1 MSDGM
6 KGQFVWHELM
16 TTDAKAAVGFYSKV
30 ARLTTQPAP
39 FDKTYTTFMASG
51 RPMGGLMVLAGGA
64 PPNWLSY
71 IGTADVDE
79 TTRKAQSL
87 GAKVVKASAPVA
99 DGGRF
104 AILEDPQGAVFAIY
118 AFKQGQGGDAP
129 STDVPLGH
137 SSWHELATADPAAA
151 FSFYQQLF
159 GWHTTSSMDMGA
171 QGVYRMFGP
180 AGAKDP
186 LGGMYMKAP
195 GSPGGPNWLPYI
207 KVADARPAT
216 ATAKKNGAQ
225 ILHGPAQ
232 VPGGGWITMGIDPQ
246 GAMFAVHSVAARPRL
261 RKPRRRR
268 PRKRNRRRKR
278 KRQPRRRPRR
288 RKRRRRR
295 PRPQRKRRHRVARKR
310 RPDRRSETDELGG
323 TDGQSNQDRIVHR
336 RRCGGR
342 GVLLRRLPATESR
355 DDGGRTRGAHQSHV
369 GLRRHPRRARARRV
383 RARRRTGRA
392 GQHEA
397 ARRRHGR
404 RGSACR
410 LAAQGRVRECHG
422 RRQADARR
430 GSCIPP
436 ATARLP
442 WSSSSWRSSD

>member
-195 GSPGGPNWLPYI
+195 ESPGGPNWLPYI

-246 GAMFAVHSVAARPRL
+246 GAVCRPFNRSGSAP
-261 RKPRRRR
+261 RRRRR
-268 PRKRNRRRKR
+268 PRKTKRPPRKESGSQEEGR
-278 KRQPRRRPRR
+278 HDEKGDEDSKAAKKKAAPRRV
-288 RKRRRRR
+288 K
-295 PRPQRKRRHRVARKR
+295 KK
-310 RPDRRSETDELGG
+310 
-323 TDGQSNQDRIVHR
+323 
-336 RRCGGR
+336 
-342 GVLLRRLPATESR
+342 
-355 DDGGRTRGAHQSHV
+355 
-369 GLRRHPRRARARRV
+369 
-383 RARRRTGRA
+383 A
-392 GQHEA
+392 G
-397 ARRRHGR
+397 
-404 RGSACR
+404 SKK
-410 LAAQGRVRECHG
+410 
-422 RRQADARR
+422 
-430 GSCIPP
+430 
-436 ATARLP
+436 
-442 WSSSSWRSSD
+442 

>member
-79 TTRKAQSL
+79 TTRKAESL
-87 GAKVVKASAPVA
+87 GAKVVKPPAPVP

-104 AILEDPQGAVFAIY
+104 AILQDPQGAVFAVY
-118 AFKQGQGGDAP
+118 AFKQGQGGEAP
-129 STDVPLGH
+129 SDVPLGH
-137 SSWHELATADPAAA
+137 SSWHELATTDHAAA

-171 QGVYRMFGP
+171 QGIYRMFGP

-186 LGGMYMKAP
+186 FGGMYTKAP

-216 ATAKKNGAQ
+216 AAAKKNGAK

-246 GAMFAVHSVAARPRL
+246 GAAFAIHSTAQAAPT
-261 RKPRRRR
+261 KKKAAPA
-268 PRKRNRRRKR
+268 KR
-278 KRQPRRRPRR
+278 KAASKP
-288 RKRRRRR
+288 KG
-295 PRPQRKRRHRVARKR
+295 K
-310 RPDRRSETDELGG
+310 
-323 TDGQSNQDRIVHR
+323 
-336 RRCGGR
+336 
-342 GVLLRRLPATESR
+342 ATKK
-355 DDGGRTRGAHQSHV
+355 TTKKKAAKKKAA
-369 GLRRHPRRARARRV
+369 PRRAKKK
-383 RARRRTGRA
+383 A
-392 GQHEA
+392 G
-397 ARRRHGR
+397 
-404 RGSACR
+404 SKK
-410 LAAQGRVRECHG
+410 
-422 RRQADARR
+422 
-430 GSCIPP
+430 
-436 ATARLP
+436 
-442 WSSSSWRSSD
+442 

>member
-6 KGQFVWHELM
+6 RGQFVWHELM

-30 ARLTTQPAP
+30 AQLTTQPAP

-79 TTRKAQSL
+79 TTRKAESL
-87 GAKVVKASAPVA
+87 GAKVVKAPAPVP

-118 AFKQGQGGDAP
+118 AFKPGQGGDAP

-137 SSWHELATADPAAA
+137 SSWHELSTSDHAAA

-171 QGVYRMFGP
+171 QGIYRMFGP

-186 LGGMYMKAP
+186 FGGMYTKAP

-246 GAMFAVHSVAARPRL
+246 GAMFAVHSVPAA
-261 RKPRRRR
+261 
-268 PRKRNRRRKR
+268 
-278 KRQPRRRPRR
+278 
-288 RKRRRRR
+288 
-295 PRPQRKRRHRVARKR
+295 A
-310 RPDRRSETDELGG
+310 
-323 TDGQSNQDRIVHR
+323 
-336 RRCGGR
+336 
-342 GVLLRRLPATESR
+342 PAKATTKKAATKKS
-355 DDGGRTRGAHQSHV
+355 AKKKSAPKKKAAAPKKKKAKAAKKKAA
-369 GLRRHPRRARARRV
+369 PRRAKKK
-383 RARRRTGRA
+383 A
-392 GQHEA
+392 G
-397 ARRRHGR
+397 
-404 RGSACR
+404 SKK
-410 LAAQGRVRECHG
+410 
-422 RRQADARR
+422 
-430 GSCIPP
+430 
-436 ATARLP
+436 
-442 WSSSSWRSSD
+442 